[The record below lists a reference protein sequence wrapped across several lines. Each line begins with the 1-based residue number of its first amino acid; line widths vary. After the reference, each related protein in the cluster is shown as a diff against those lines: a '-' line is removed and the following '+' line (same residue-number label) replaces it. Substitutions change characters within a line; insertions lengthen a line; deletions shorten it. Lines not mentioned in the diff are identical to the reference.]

1 MTPKERV
8 LTTLE
13 HKEPDRVPRL
23 SSFTPEFA
31 NRLRKYFKMDS
42 DLFNP
47 HGGTEHDLELKLG
60 NDILLTGQ
68 GWANSY
74 YKSLEENY
82 TDEWGIR
89 WKLVEYNTALG
100 KGK

>member
-8 LTTLE
+8 LTALD
-13 HKEPDRVPRL
+13 HNEPDRVPRL

-47 HGGTEHDLELKLG
+47 HGGTEHDLEMTYSLPDRDGPIHIIKVLKK
-60 NDILLTGQ
+60 DIQMNG
-68 GWANSY
+68 G
-74 YKSLEENY
+74 
-82 TDEWGIR
+82 
-89 WKLVEYNTALG
+89 
-100 KGK
+100 